1 MLHPDLMVT
10 LCPHRAK
17 KLHPSR
23 ASHLALQHYRGGCPV
38 PRVAS
43 LSQRQFVQHTLTYRT
58 NLLPHGSVFL
68 AFYSSSN
75 NQTAAI
81 GDRGPVKDTD

>member
-1 MLHPDLMVT
+1 MVT
-10 LCPHRAK
+10 LCPDRAK

-23 ASHLALQHYRGGCPV
+23 ASHLALQHYRGGCPI

-43 LSQRQFVQHTLTYRT
+43 LSQRQSAQHTLTYCA
-58 NLLPHGSVFL
+58 NLQDHSCVFL

-75 NQTAAI
+75 NQIAAI

>member
-1 MLHPDLMVT
+1 ML
-10 LCPHRAK
+10 
-17 KLHPSR
+17 
-23 ASHLALQHYRGGCPV
+23 Y
-38 PRVAS
+38 
-43 LSQRQFVQHTLTYRT
+43 
-58 NLLPHGSVFL
+58 NLLPHSSVFL